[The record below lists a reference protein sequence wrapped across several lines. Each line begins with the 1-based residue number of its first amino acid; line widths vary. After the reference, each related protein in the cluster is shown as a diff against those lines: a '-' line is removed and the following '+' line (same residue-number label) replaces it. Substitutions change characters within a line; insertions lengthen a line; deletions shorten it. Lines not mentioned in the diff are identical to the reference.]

1 MLQGMHLQ
9 SSKLRTLAILL
20 VAFAPLIPSG
30 CRHAPP
36 RLSPQVV
43 EASQKRWETEIAA
56 LEARDLEN
64 PPPKDGFL
72 FVGSSSIKRWTNLAE
87 AFPGRPVI
95 NHGFGGSQI
104 TDSVVYA
111 QRIVIPQR
119 PRLVVMYA
127 GGNDI
132 NAGKSADQVFL
143 DYLAFTRTVH
153 AALPQTRIAFISIAP
168 NPKRWSQIE
177 TVKQANAL
185 VESHVRTDPRL
196 EFINVFP
203 HMLGPDGKPKPDIFV
218 ADQLHMNAK
227 GYAIWR
233 EVVGAYLK

>member
-1 MLQGMHLQ
+1 MRSFPTHL
-9 SSKLRTLAILL
+9 RALALL
-20 VAFAPLIPSG
+20 AAALAPVAFSG

-36 RLSPQVV
+36 RLAPPVV
-43 EASQKRWETEIAA
+43 EVSQKRWEKEIAA
-56 LEARDLEN
+56 LEAKDREN
-64 PPPKDGFL
+64 PPPKNGFL

-87 AFPGRPVI
+87 AFPGQPVI

-104 TDSVVYA
+104 IDSVVYA
-111 QRIVIPQR
+111 HRLVIPYR

-132 NAGKSADQVFL
+132 NAGKSADQVFR
-143 DYLAFTRTVH
+143 DYETFVRTVH
-153 AALPQTRIAFISIAP
+153 AALPRTRIAYISIAP

-177 TVKQANAL
+177 TVKRANAL
-185 VESHVRTDPRL
+185 IEAHTRTDPRL

-203 HMLGPDGKPKPDIFV
+203 HMLGPDGRPKPDIFV
-218 ADQLHMNAK
+218 ADQLHMNEK

-233 EVVGAYLK
+233 EVVGPFLR